1 MNRAL
6 WRTLIALAIALAG
19 ATTPPALAQAV
30 QPVKV
35 EVVGKKGAFQLLRGG
50 EPYVVKGA
58 GAAGMDLVTVAARGG
73 NSVRTWGVEGAQA
86 TLDAAQH
93 HGLTVSLTLPVV
105 AERFG
110 FDYDNAE
117 QVAAQRRRIEAIV
130 RRYRDHPALLAWIIG
145 NELDFD
151 HTNPKVF
158 NAVDELSRRIHEL
171 DPNHPTTTTISRVNP
186 DLVRAVRARAP
197 DLDFLSLQLY
207 GALAALPRYAGRLLS
222 DTPILVS
229 EWGPLGFWEVGKTAW
244 GAPLEQNS
252 AEKARHYQ
260 EWHERFIAPLLAG
273 RVLGSYVFLWGQ
285 KQERTPTWFSMF
297 AETGESTATVDAMQF
312 AWTGR
317 WPANRAPALETLRLD
332 GRARNVYLTARSRY
346 AAEAKVTDPEGDPLT
361 YAWSVKPESRAR
373 SVGGDRERAIPDVY
387 GLFADATA
395 PKTTLRAPSA
405 PGPYRLFITAYD
417 GRGHA
422 AHANLPFWVN
432 EAKP

>member
-1 MNRAL
+1 MSGVG
-6 WRTLIALAIALAG
+6 WRGLVALAAVFAASP
-19 ATTPPALAQAV
+19 ATAQA
-30 QPVKV
+30 VKV
-35 EVVGKKGAFQLLRGG
+35 EVVGEKGAFQLLRGG

-58 GAAGMDLVTVAARGG
+58 GVGNMDLVTVAARGG
-73 NSVRTWGVEGAQA
+73 NSVRTWGVERAQA

-110 FDYDNAE
+110 FDYDNAA
-117 QVAAQRRRIEAIV
+117 QVAAQRQRIEAIV

-145 NELDFD
+145 NELDFN
-151 HTNPKVF
+151 HTNPRVY

-171 DPNHPTTTTISRVNP
+171 DPNHPTTTTISRVNA
-186 DLVRAVRARAP
+186 DLVRSIRARAP

-229 EWGPLGFWEVGKTAW
+229 EWGPLGFWEVGKTPW
-244 GAPLEQNS
+244 DAPLEQNS
-252 AEKARHYQ
+252 AEKGRHYRD
-260 EWHERFIAPLLAG
+260 WHERFIAPLLG
-273 RVLGSYVFLWGQ
+273 TRVLGAYVFLWGQ

-317 WPANRAPALETLRLD
+317 WPANRAPDLETLRLD
-332 GRARNVYLTARSRY
+332 GRAEHPRLTARTRY
-346 AAEAKVTDPEGDPLT
+346 AVEVVATDAENDPLT

-373 SVGGDRERAIPDVY
+373 SVGGDAERAIPDIQ
-387 GLFADATA
+387 GLFADVTA
-395 PKTTLRAPSA
+395 SKTTLRAPSV
-405 PGPYRLFITAYD
+405 PGAYRLFVTVYD

-422 AHANLPFWVN
+422 AHANLPFLVR
-432 EAKP
+432 EARKP

>member
-1 MNRAL
+1 MSRGWGAFAAAAVAL
-6 WRTLIALAIALAG
+6 LAVAA
-19 ATTPPALAQAV
+19 PPAAAQA
-30 QPVKV
+30 VKV
-35 EVVGKKGAFQLLRGG
+35 EVVGEKGAFQLLRGG

-58 GAAGMDLVTVAARGG
+58 GVAGLDLSTVAARGG

-117 QVAAQRRRIEAIV
+117 QVAAQLRRIEAIV

-151 HTNPKVF
+151 HTNPRVF

-186 DLVRAVRARAP
+186 ELVRSIRARAP

-207 GALAALPRYAGRLLS
+207 GALAALPRYSGRLLS

-244 GAPLEQNS
+244 DAPLEQNS
-252 AEKARHYQ
+252 TEKGRHY
-260 EWHERFIAPLLAG
+260 EDWYARFIAPLLPG
-273 RVLGSYVFLWGQ
+273 RLLGAYVFLWGQ

-297 AETGESTATVDAMQF
+297 VETGESTATVDAMQF

-317 WPANRAPALETLRLD
+317 WPANRAPVLETLRLD
-332 GRARNVYLTARSRY
+332 GRDRNVELTARSRY
-346 AAEAKVTDPEGDPLT
+346 AAEVKVTDPEGDPLT
-361 YAWSVKPESRAR
+361 YSWSVKPESRTRA
-373 SVGGDRERAIPDVY
+373 VGGDRERAIPDIH
-387 GLFADATA
+387 GLFADTTT
-395 PKTTLRAPSA
+395 PKTTFRAPSA
-405 PGPYRLFITAYD
+405 PGPYRLFLTAYD

-422 AHANLPFWVN
+422 AHANLPFWVRA
-432 EAKP
+432 AKQP

>member
-1 MNRAL
+1 MSY
-6 WRTLIALAIALAG
+6 IPALAIALAG
-19 ATTPPALAQAV
+19 ATTPPALAQAAQAV

-186 DLVRAVRARAP
+186 DLVRAVRARAS

-346 AAEAKVTDPEGDPLT
+346 AAEVKVTDPEGDPLT

-387 GLFADATA
+387 GLFADPTA

-405 PGPYRLFITAYD
+405 PGPYRLFVTAYD

>member
-1 MNRAL
+1 MSY
-6 WRTLIALAIALAG
+6 IPALAIALAG
-19 ATTPPALAQAV
+19 VTTPPALAQAV
-30 QPVKV
+30 PALQPVKV

-151 HTNPKVF
+151 HANPKVF

-186 DLVRAVRARAP
+186 DLVRAIRARAP

-346 AAEAKVTDPEGDPLT
+346 AAEVKVTDPEGDPLT

-405 PGPYRLFITAYD
+405 PGPYRLFVTSYD

>member
-1 MNRAL
+1 MNRAG
-6 WRTLIALAIALAG
+6 WRTATALAAALVC
-19 ATTPPALAQAV
+19 ATAPPALAQAI
-30 QPVKV
+30 KV

-58 GAAGMDLVTVAARGG
+58 GASGMALITVAARGG
-73 NSVRTWGVEGAQA
+73 NSVRTWGVEAAQA

-110 FDYDNAE
+110 FDYDNAAE
-117 QVAAQRRRIEAIV
+117 VAAQLQRIEAIV

-145 NELDFD
+145 NELDFN
-151 HTNPKVF
+151 HTNPRVF
-158 NAVDELSRRIHEL
+158 NAVDAISRRIHEL

-186 DLVRAVRARAP
+186 DLVRSIRARAP

-207 GALAALPRYAGRLLS
+207 GALAALPRYAGRLLP

-229 EWGPLGFWEVGKTAW
+229 EWGPLGFWEVGKTPW

-260 EWHERFIAPLLAG
+260 DWYERFIAPLLG
-273 RVLGSYVFLWGQ
+273 RRVLGSYVFLWGQ

-332 GRARNVYLTARSRY
+332 GRARNVSLTARSHY
-346 AAEAKVTDPEGDPLT
+346 AAEVKVTDPEGDPLT
-361 YAWSVKPESRAR
+361 YAWSVKPESRTQA
-373 SVGGDRERAIPDVY
+373 VGGDRERPIPDVY
-387 GLFADATA
+387 GLFADATS
-395 PKTTLRAPSA
+395 PKTTLRAPST

-432 EAKP
+432 EAKSQ